1 MHQWRLLDKIV
12 PTWLLL
18 SLVSMALVFLL
29 AAPLFGE
36 PVTPRKL
43 SGLVAAILAV
53 LAFYQ

>member
-1 MHQWRLLDKIV
+1 MSFVFI
-12 PTWLLL
+12 
-18 SLVSMALVFLL
+18 FLL

-43 SGLVAAILAV
+43 SGLVAAILAI